1 MNKAIGTISIRGFQ
15 YPLITFNIQCEF
27 WTYVRLYQGDTL
39 VYQYIGRDAELVVD
53 LADVSYGQS
62 QLFDDSDLTYVVMDV
77 QKFTMPIVNVEVS
90 NSKAA
95 NMRENHQ
102 VIQSMTD
109 KSITDKRFYKGDLHA
124 HTNLTDGSLTPG
136 ELVAH
141 AKEVGL
147 DFFFITDHNFYHTIW
162 PESELLVLPGVEF
175 TGNTGHW
182 NALNLQDTIDMY
194 SDDYNIES
202 IEGTHRLMDSMR
214 DKGTLVSINH
224 PFLTIW
230 SWLHDE
236 LDLTKIDSLEL
247 WNDPSYKDN
256 PQATEDALKFW
267 HASLVTGHRITAVGG
282 SDFHHLID
290 VKDNNRTNA
299 LNDPTTHVYCDGL
312 NKDNLL
318 QSIRNGHVFVTR
330 FMDVEAFNVT
340 VNDKAVMFGETM
352 NTSGNLLVSFE
363 VKGEP
368 ITAEV
373 TLFTKDKRYVAALEN
388 NVATFNIEV
397 EPNDFFRF
405 ELRNE
410 ALLAFTNPVYQG
422 VIERTTTTYK
432 EVKALM
438 YEV

>member
-1 MNKAIGTISIRGFQ
+1 MNKVTGKISIRGFQ
-15 YPLITFNIQCEF
+15 YPLITLNIQCEF

-39 VYQYIGRDAELVVD
+39 VYQYIGRDSELVVD
-53 LADVSYGQS
+53 LVDVSYGQS

-77 QKFTMPIVNVEVS
+77 QKFTTPIVNVEVS

-102 VIQSMTD
+102 VIQNMTD
-109 KSITDKRFYKGDLHA
+109 KSTTDKRYYKGDLHA
-124 HTNLTDGSLTPG
+124 HTNLSDGSLTPS

-162 PESELLVLPGVEF
+162 PKSDMLVLPGVEF

-182 NALNLQDTIDMY
+182 NALNLQDAIDMY
-194 SDDYNIES
+194 SEDYNIES
-202 IEGTHRLMDSMR
+202 IEGTHKLMDRMR
-214 DKGTLVSINH
+214 DNDTLVSINH

-236 LDLTKIDSLEL
+236 LDLTKVDSLEL

-256 PQATEDALKFW
+256 PKATEEALKFW

-290 VKDNNRTNA
+290 VKDDNRTNA
-299 LNDPTTHVYCDGL
+299 LNDPTTHVYCEGL

-318 QSIRNGHVFVTR
+318 ESIRSGHVFVTR
-330 FMDVEAFNVT
+330 FINVEAFNVI
-340 VNDKAVMFGETM
+340 VNDKAVMFGDTM
-352 NTSGNLLVSFE
+352 NTSGNAKVAFE

-368 ITAEV
+368 VTGEV
-373 TLFTKDKRYVAALEN
+373 TLYTKDKRYVSSLEN
-388 NVATFNIEV
+388 NVATYNVEV
-397 EPNDFFRF
+397 EANDFLRF

-410 ALLAFTNPVYQG
+410 ALIAFTNPIYQG
-422 VIERTTTTYK
+422 AIERTTTTYK

-438 YEV
+438 YEI